1 MEVLYMKHKE
11 KDIFSVVANMT
22 LVLIGISVL
31 MLVYAKYIESEFIY
45 VNIVSVVLLI
55 CNYVYQRNQIK
66 PR

>member
-1 MEVLYMKHKE
+1 MKHKE

>member
-1 MEVLYMKHKE
+1 MKHKE

-22 LVLIGISVL
+22 LVLIGVSVL
-31 MLVYAKYIESEFIY
+31 MLMYAKYIESKFIY

-55 CNYVYQRNQIK
+55 CIYVYQRNQIK